1 MDYSVRTLGQ
11 LRPILKGFR
20 KTAGLT
26 QAMMASRLGVTQQT
40 YAQLEANPAAVSVE
54 RLFKVLRTLNVDLTL
69 AQSAVP
75 SQSVAAKTQAAGS
88 AVTARKAPKG
98 TTPRTTQRTI
108 PHTTQPATP
117 RTGKQ
122 QAAPL
127 KQTLKQP
134 LKQTLTQ
141 PRSRSPAKQAKQA
154 IAAKPVAARKSQSA
168 PRKAA
173 RVSKKTENW

>member
-1 MDYSVRTLGQ
+1 MDYPVRTLGQ

-40 YAQLEANPAAVSVE
+40 YAQLESNPAAVSVE

-69 AQSAVP
+69 AHSAAP
-75 SQSVAAKTQAAGS
+75 SQSAAAKTQAAGG
-88 AVTARKAPKG
+88 AVAAKKAPKG
-98 TTPRTTQRTI
+98 TTRRTTQRT
-108 PHTTQPATP
+108 PPRTTQPATP

-127 KQTLKQP
+127 KQPLMQP
-134 LKQTLTQ
+134 PMKSLTQ
-141 PRSRSPAKQAKQA
+141 PRSRSPAKQA
-154 IAAKPVAARKSQSA
+154 IAAKAVAARKSRSA
-168 PRKAA
+168 PRKTA